1 MSCVRTISLSNR
13 LYCGMVYEFP
23 ELSDEMM
30 VYEVLFEMREQQK
43 TKMLLVEGFHFK
55 EKEMHQP
62 QPLGGRGGRRRSRD
76 APALGSSN
84 SSPTIYVLYSCPC
97 SLCIVAIWNISLVDA
112 YTLYYWCGGSGFG
125 VSELSMAD

>member
-1 MSCVRTISLSNR
+1 MCLSNR

-23 ELSDEMM
+23 SLSDQMM

-84 SSPTIYVLYSCPC
+84 SSPSIYVCVQLPLQLMYC
-97 SLCIVAIWNISLVDA
+97 SYLEYI
-112 YTLYYWCGGSGFG
+112 
-125 VSELSMAD
+125 LS